1 MIMKRSTQKKK
12 SPNKMDDSNASIQD
26 NSSDINDTQ
35 SHIEDLDVDND
46 ASDESETIQAVVEE
60 EDTPQKQPHTTFTK
74 HF

>member
-35 SHIEDLDVDND
+35 SHIEDLDVNERT
-46 ASDESETIQAVVEE
+46 DER
-60 EDTPQKQPHTTFTK
+60 
-74 HF
+74 